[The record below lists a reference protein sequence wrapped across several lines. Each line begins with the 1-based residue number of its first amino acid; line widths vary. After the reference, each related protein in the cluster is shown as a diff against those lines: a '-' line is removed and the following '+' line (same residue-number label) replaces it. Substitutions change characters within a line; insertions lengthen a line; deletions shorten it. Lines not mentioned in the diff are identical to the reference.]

1 MGKKKSL
8 VLMVL
13 LTIVIVVLCAI
24 TVVPSFT
31 IPGTGKVK
39 VWNPVVKQ
47 FDLGADLGGG
57 YYSYYYP
64 EGIISETEYKNLK
77 TAAEAE
83 GADAVAE
90 LAKSYTQHKGLYL
103 KNDPELGVVVKDG
116 DTYTVSKEFE
126 EDFAEVTEE
135 IVSRYQKK
143 GYTDYAV
150 TIVDDYALR
159 VQIPA
164 SEVTEQNSA
173 FQNAYNT
180 FGLFAETG
188 ALELKKGENLVEERN
203 EYEVN
208 EIIKSFSVK
217 KKYDAAWIKIKFTDV
232 GKSMVEAYR
241 EGSSTDKLALYLGE
255 NKILEINA
263 TEHVTTRNTVEY
275 PIANLS
281 ELSYVETMVI
291 LLNSSLTHGAFDV
304 EFSEINNSQVR
315 QANPVY
321 GDNTM
326 TLLLIAMA
334 VIIVALI
341 VFSIVKMGGFGVA
354 GAYSIVSYLIV
365 VAMFYAFVSGG
376 VFEITLGSA
385 LIFALVLAIM
395 TVMNMQVYGAIKTE
409 FSLGKTVV
417 SSVKSGYKKTILN
430 VVDVYAVMLLGA
442 LALLVGTGGLNVFAI
457 QAIICIV
464 TGAFCNLLWTR
475 VINVMLLSA
484 SKNKYKYFRFVRE
497 DDDDE

>member
-1 MGKKKSL
+1 MGKKKSI

-31 IPGTGKVK
+31 IPGTEKVK

-64 EGIISETEYKNLK
+64 EGVISETEYKNLK

-83 GADAVAE
+83 GTDAVAE
-90 LAKSYTQHKGLYL
+90 LEKSYTQHKGLYL

-116 DTYTVSKEFE
+116 DVYTVSKEFE

-150 TIVDDYALR
+150 TVVDDYALR

-188 ALELKKGENLVEERN
+188 ALEIKMGEELVDERA

-217 KKYDAAWIKIKFTDV
+217 QQYDVAWIVVKFTDV
-232 GKSMVEAYR
+232 GKAMVEAYR
-241 EGSSTDKLALYLGE
+241 EGSSEDKLTVTLGDE
-255 NKILEINA
+255 NVMEISA
-263 TEHVTTRNTVEY
+263 TDHVTTRNTVKY
-275 PIANLS
+275 PVADIS

-291 LLNSSLTHGAFDV
+291 LLNSALKNGAFDV
-304 EFSEINNSQVR
+304 EFSQITNSQVR
-315 QANPVY
+315 EAQPVY

-326 TLLLIAMA
+326 LFLYIALA
-334 VIIVALI
+334 VVLVGLI

-354 GAYSIVSYLIV
+354 GSYSIVSYLIV
-365 VAMFYAFVSGG
+365 VSMFYAFVTGG
-376 VFEITLGSA
+376 VFEITLGSVLA
-385 LIFALVLAIM
+385 FALVLAVM
-395 TVMNMQVYGAIKTE
+395 TVLNLYIYNAIKTE

-417 SSVKSGYKKTILN
+417 SSVKGGYKKTILT

-442 LALLVGTGGLNVFAI
+442 LALLIGTGGLSTFAI

-464 TGAFCNLLWTR
+464 TGAFCSLLWTR
-475 VINVMLLSA
+475 VINAMLLSA